1 MMLRGLTTLA
11 LIVATQPALAAGP
24 HLTGMAEEVLGSE
37 WAEPTDVGDPW
48 ATIGFAAVPD
58 FPQFDPDRVA
68 FATVT
73 AAFGGEPVSE
83 ELLEGSPILWLCYDT
98 GGKRTTFVS
107 LGTLMGQPDYPSA
120 ISLIVE
126 ETVAGPSPDCTA
138 NPAAAS
144 PQTLPDLPGI
154 GSVIA
159 DLEDHFGEAPVDA
172 GGHLAYIARTEIR
185 GSFVGLAT
193 KIVYYRIE
201 AGTITGVGFLQR
213 FDATVD

>member
-1 MMLRGLTTLA
+1 MMLRRLTTPV
-11 LIVATQPALAAGP
+11 LIAAIQPALAAEP

-37 WAEPTDVGDPW
+37 WAEPTDVRDPW

-58 FPQFDPDRVA
+58 FAFDPDRVA
-68 FATVT
+68 FDTVV

-83 ELLEGSPILWLCYDT
+83 ELFEGSSILWLCFDT

-107 LGTLMGQPDYPSA
+107 LGTLMSQPKYPQA

-126 ETVAGPSPDCTA
+126 ETVAEPSPDCA
-138 NPAAAS
+138 DNPAAAS
-144 PQTLPDLPGI
+144 PQTIPDRPGI
-154 GSVIA
+154 GASIA
-159 DLEDHFGEAPVDA
+159 ELEDEFGEAPVDA
-172 GGHLAYIARTEIR
+172 SGHIAYVSQIGVS
-185 GSFVGLAT
+185 GSFEGVAT

-213 FDATVD
+213 FEPN

>member
-11 LIVATQPALAAGP
+11 FIVAIQPALAADP

-37 WAEPTDVGDPW
+37 WAEPTNVANPW
-48 ATIGFAAVPD
+48 ETIGFAAVPD
-58 FPQFDPDRVA
+58 FAFDPDRVA
-68 FATVT
+68 FETVT
-73 AAFGGEPVSE
+73 VAFGGEPVSE
-83 ELLEGSPILWLCYDT
+83 ELFEGSPLLWLCYDT

-107 LGTLMGQPDYPSA
+107 LGTLMGQPDRPSA

-126 ETVAGPSPDCTA
+126 ETAAEPSPDCTA

-154 GSVIA
+154 GGTIA

-172 GGHLAYIARTEIR
+172 GGHLAYVSQIGMS
-185 GSFVGLAT
+185 GSFVGVAT

-213 FDATVD
+213 FEASVG

>member
-11 LIVATQPALAAGP
+11 FITAIQPALAADP

-37 WAEPTDVGDPW
+37 WSEPTEVTDPW

-58 FPQFDPDRVA
+58 FAFDPDRVA
-68 FATVT
+68 FETVIV
-73 AAFGGEPVSE
+73 AFGGEPVTE
-83 ELLEGSPILWLCYDT
+83 ELFEGSPLLWLCYDT

-107 LGTLMGQPDYPSA
+107 LGTLMGQPKYPAA
-120 ISLIVE
+120 INLVVE
-126 ETVAGPSPDCTA
+126 EIATEPSPDCID

-144 PQTLPDLPGI
+144 PQTRPKLPGV
-154 GSVIA
+154 GATIA
-159 DLEDHFGEAPVDA
+159 ELEDEFGEAPVDA
-172 GGHLAYIARTEIR
+172 GGHLAYVSRINMS
-185 GSFVGLAT
+185 GSFEGVAT

-213 FDATVD
+213 FESN